1 MTEPK
6 ARWSDS
12 KADAVAAFVVFTALL
27 LAAVHFVLG
36 GVGS

>member
-1 MTEPK
+1 MSEPK
-6 ARWSDS
+6 TRWSDS
-12 KADAVAAFVVFTALL
+12 ATDAFAALVVFTALL

>member
-1 MTEPK
+1 
-6 ARWSDS
+6 
-12 KADAVAAFVVFTALL
+12 VAALVVFTALL